1 VVIAVAGQLP
11 ARGPDASAAAHAVK
25 GAPAPAIVG
34 TTLDGKPFDLASYRG
49 RPVILNFWGPSCLP
63 CRDEFPLFKTELA
76 SHAADGLAIVG
87 ILMADP
93 PEPARD
99 FIADYGATWPTVED
113 PTGVIKAD
121 YRAIARPQS
130 YFIDP
135 AGVLREIQV
144 GQVTSDDFDRLY
156 ASISGASPAPSS
168 P

>member
-1 VVIAVAGQLP
+1 
-11 ARGPDASAAAHAVK
+11 
-25 GAPAPAIVG
+25 
-34 TTLDGKPFDLASYRG
+34 
-49 RPVILNFWGPSCLP
+49 
-63 CRDEFPLFKTELA
+63 
-76 SHAADGLAIVG
+76 
-87 ILMADP
+87 MADP

-113 PTGVIKAD
+113 PTGAIRTA
-121 YRAIARPQS
+121 YRAIARPQN